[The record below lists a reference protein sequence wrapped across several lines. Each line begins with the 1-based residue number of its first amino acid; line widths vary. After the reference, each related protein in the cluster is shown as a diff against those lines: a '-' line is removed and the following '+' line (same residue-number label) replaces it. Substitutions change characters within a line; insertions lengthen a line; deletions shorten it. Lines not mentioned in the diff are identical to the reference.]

1 MNSFGSIFKVTS
13 FGESHSAMVG
23 CVVEGVP
30 AGLVLDLEKIQLAVD
45 KRKTNQTNFSST
57 RNEEDVVEIVSG
69 VFEQKT
75 LGSPICI
82 LIKNKDARSQDYDAL
97 KQVYRPSHADYTY
110 EQKFGFRDHR
120 GGGRSSFRITAPL
133 VAAGEIA
140 HQFIQH
146 HFSIEVIAYVS
157 QIGTVA
163 IPENESFHWSDIEKN
178 EFRCPYAATAL
189 KMQALVE
196 ETRVAGDTLG
206 GIISCQ
212 IKNMPVGIGEPIF
225 GKLNAQLAQAMMS
238 INTVKGFEFGDGFA
252 NAALKGSESN
262 DLFECVDDK
271 MKTKTNHSGGIQGGI
286 SNGEDVFFRVAFKPI
301 SSIQQPQETL
311 NQAHEKQTINI
322 NGRHDVCAVPRA
334 VPVVTAYANIV
345 LADLLLHSKIKKS

>member
-178 EFRCPYAATAL
+178 EFRCPHAATAL

-262 DLFECVDDK
+262 DLFECVDGK

-286 SNGEDVFFRVAFKPI
+286 SNGEDVF
-301 SSIQQPQETL
+301 L
-311 NQAHEKQTINI
+311 
-322 NGRHDVCAVPRA
+322 G
-334 VPVVTAYANIV
+334 
-345 LADLLLHSKIKKS
+345 LLLSQYRAYNNRKKH

>member
-1 MNSFGSIFKVTS
+1 MNSLGSIFKVTS

-30 AGLVLDLEKIQLAVD
+30 AGLVLDMEKIQWAVD

-57 RNEEDVVEIVSG
+57 RNEADAVEIVSG

-97 KQVYRPSHADYTY
+97 KEVYRPSHADYTY

-140 HQFIQH
+140 NQLIQH
-146 HFSIEVIAYVS
+146 YFPIAINAYVT

-163 IPENESFHWSDIEKN
+163 IPENQMIELSEIEKN
-178 EFRCPYAATAL
+178 EFRCPHAATAL
-189 KMQALVE
+189 NMQTLIE
-196 ETRVAGDTLG
+196 ETTLAGDTLG
-206 GIISCQ
+206 GVISCS

-225 GKLNAQLAQAMMS
+225 GKLNAQLAHAMLS

-252 NAALKGSESN
+252 NASLKGSESN
-262 DLFECVDDK
+262 DLFELVDGK

-286 SNGEDVFFRVAFKPI
+286 SNGEDVHFRVAFKPI
-301 SSIQQPQETL
+301 SSIQQTQETI
-311 NQAHEKQTINI
+311 NKDFEKQYINI

-334 VPVVTAYANIV
+334 VPVVEAYTKMV
-345 LADLLLHSKIKKS
+345 LADLIVHSKINKI